1 MHMTLNHLILALLF
15 LVIFVP
21 IVVLLSPNVNEI
33 EE

>member
-21 IVVLLSPNVNEI
+21 IVVLLSSNDEI